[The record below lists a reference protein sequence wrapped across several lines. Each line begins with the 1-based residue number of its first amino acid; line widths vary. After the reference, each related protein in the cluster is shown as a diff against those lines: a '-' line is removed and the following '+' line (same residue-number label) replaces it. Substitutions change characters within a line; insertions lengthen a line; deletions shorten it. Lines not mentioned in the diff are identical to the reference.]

1 MKMKCFRLE
10 DPLQRRKEN
19 DQQLAAQGKGHSSN
33 EKSISCQTDR
43 ENGFI
48 LWSAA
53 QGIEQVKEDETRKSH
68 CSITSKSKEK
78 FNK

>member
-48 LWSAA
+48 L
-53 QGIEQVKEDETRKSH
+53 
-68 CSITSKSKEK
+68 
-78 FNK
+78 